1 MKKPVKLI
9 LTGGTGF
16 IGRSIVSGL
25 RRSYDVLAP
34 RREDVDLS
42 IPADVLPFLSG
53 ADAEYLVHCAI
64 ANPEKLVDCGKSIYD
79 DTIRIFDALVQY
91 PFRGIIYIGSGAEYD
106 KSQDIVEVTEEDF
119 GKHIPA
125 DEYGRAK
132 YELTERARASANVY
146 NLRIF
151 GCYGPGEPERRF
163 LRHAI
168 MCCLKG
174 EELTIRRDCRFSYVH
189 VADLGRAMLRILEGE
204 PRYHDY
210 NICGGRPYRL
220 SELAEMVK
228 ELTGARVPIRILDDE
243 MANEYTGS
251 DDRFIAEF
259 PDFKWTPID
268 EGIRDEIKWMKET
281 FR

>member
-1 MKKPVKLI
+1 MRKPVKLI
-9 LTGGTGF
+9 LTGGAGF
-16 IGRSIVSGL
+16 IGRNIVSGL
-25 RRSYDVLAP
+25 CRSYDVLAP

-42 IPADVLPFLSG
+42 TPDDVRSFLSG
-53 ADAEYLVHCAI
+53 ADVEYLVHCAI
-64 ANPEKLVDCGKSIYD
+64 ANPGKLVDCEKSIYD
-79 DTIRIFDALVQY
+79 DTIRIFDTLVQY
-91 PFRGIIYIGSGAEYD
+91 PFRKVIYIGSGAEYD
-106 KSQDIVEVTEEDF
+106 KSQDIVEVTEADF

-168 MCCLKG
+168 RCCLKG

-189 VADLGRAMLRILEGE
+189 VADLGRAILRILEGK

-220 SELAEMVK
+220 SELAELVK
-228 ELTGARVPIRILDDE
+228 ELTGARVPIHVLDDG

-251 DDRFIAEF
+251 DVRFTTEF
-259 PDFKWTPID
+259 SDFKWTSIED
-268 EGIRDEIKWMKET
+268 GVRDEIKWMKES
-281 FR
+281 FK